1 MATFEHYRQQ
11 FAENVRDLAGAPNRS
26 ILPQLVARESLT
38 GSVAYLDFEK
48 PDTAKGA
55 SDLKA
60 KATRDAFESGLD
72 AKGDSFTNGTLSSFN
87 SIFTPHDQTI
97 KERTLIQPQLI
108 EYGHNFDEDVDILN
122 IVDPANSTVRNMMR
136 NVYKDEDNLI
146 INAIKA
152 ATVSRVT
159 SSSTNETSPTNI
171 AFPTS
176 QKIGAGGED
185 FGSSDSTFITLDDIG
200 RIRELMETQYVDS
213 KVYCLISPTTKRL
226 MRANI
231 TALTDSDFVGATA
244 FFTGGG
250 LPDVDGITF
259 ISHPSILATEFYA
272 FTADSIV
279 FNTFNPLTTSLNE
292 IAVQRNSIQA
302 YIREKVDAKRVDD
315 LGVVFGEIQ
324 AIS

>member
-11 FAENVRDLAGAPNRS
+11 FSDNVQDLAGAPNRS

-48 PDTAKGA
+48 PNAAKGA
-55 SDLKA
+55 SDLKT
-60 KATRDAFESGLD
+60 KATRDAFTTGKTAD
-72 AKGDSFTNGTLSSFN
+72 GASFTNSGVSDFA
-87 SIFTPHDQTI
+87 SIFTPHDETT
-97 KERTLIQPQLI
+97 KERTLITPQLI

-136 NVYKDEDNLI
+136 NVYLDEDNLV

-159 SSSTNETSPTNI
+159 ATSSGETSPGDI
-171 AFPTS
+171 SFPTA

-185 FGSSDSTFITLDDIG
+185 FGSADSTFLTLEDIG
-200 RIRELMETQYVDS
+200 RIRELMENQYIDS

-231 TALTDSDFVGATA
+231 TALTDADFVGATGL
-244 FFTGGG
+244 FVDGG

-259 ISHPSILATEFYA
+259 ISHPSIAATEFYA

-279 FNTFNPLTTSLNE
+279 FNTFKPLTTSLNE
-292 IAVQRNSIQA
+292 IAVQRNSVQA
-302 YIREKVDAKRVDD
+302 YIREKVDCKRVDD

>member
-11 FAENVRDLAGAPNRS
+11 FSDNVRDLAGAPNRS

-55 SDLKA
+55 TDLKT

-72 AKGDSFTNGTLSSFN
+72 AKGGSFTNGTLASFN
-87 SIFTPHDQTI
+87 SIFTPHDQTV

-146 INAIKA
+146 IDAIKA
-152 ATVSRVT
+152 GTVSRVT
-159 SSSTNETSPTNI
+159 ASSTNETSPTDI
-171 AFPTS
+171 SFPTA
-176 QKIGAGGED
+176 QKIGSGG
-185 FGSSDSTFITLDDIG
+185 GTFASPSGTFLTLGDIG
-200 RIRELMETQYVDS
+200 AIRELFENAYVDS

-231 TALTDSDFVGATA
+231 TSLTNADFIGATGI
-244 FFTGGG
+244 FTGGG

-259 ISHPSILATEFYA
+259 IAHPSISATEFYA
-272 FTADSIV
+272 FSSEAIV
-279 FNTFNPLTTSLNE
+279 FNTFKPLTTSLNE

-315 LGVVFGEIQ
+315 LGVVMGSI
-324 AIS
+324 ASS